1 MIKIK
6 FFFLFFIL
14 FFFKTE
20 TTEKQLSSDDIK
32 NIATEIF
39 NQYIET
45 IKKIRAAK
53 PGSNTKDILTNGFI
67 FLIAPA
73 FSMWIGYK
81 AIDINFSDLIRNIFT
96 RKNTLK
102 IDTSKQNS
110 TLPHYLEGIKF
121 DNQQDKFFLFYG
133 PPGTGKTFG
142 ASVLAA
148 NHNCFLKETDG
159 NIFNVESF
167 IGTDITKIN
176 NFFETLKKLSLK
188 NPNQKIVALIDEF
201 ESIGSRDR
209 TDHNSASTVQNAVNL
224 MLTKMD
230 TIKRDYPNIYI
241 IFTTNYRE
249 KIDNALLTR
258 CTVQI
263 PFELP
268 SIEMIEEILQTNFNE
283 INKINEINENENN
296 YIKLI
301 KNNINEKKTE
311 KKNLSINNLILEAA
325 NYDKET
331 YDFWFGS
338 LDLEIEK
345 TNIELQHQEIISREH
360 KKKFSLRKKKILT
373 TYKEK
378 LNAEKNFYQFFAV
391 IAHLHQFNLRDINS
405 FIEKKQEVQ
414 SQDHFIKFF
423 SNKIV
428 SKGFINKKISKQDKE
443 KIINNLLEI
452 SNEALTNKIDALE
465 KHLVY
470 S

>member
-1 MIKIK
+1 M
-6 FFFLFFIL
+6 
-14 FFFKTE
+14 
-20 TTEKQLSSDDIK
+20 DRIK
-32 NIATEIF
+32 N
-39 NQYIET
+39 
-45 IKKIRAAK
+45 K
-53 PGSNTKDILTNGFI
+53 
-67 FLIAPA
+67 
-73 FSMWIGYK
+73 YK
-81 AIDINFSDLIRNIFT
+81 
-96 RKNTLK
+96 
-102 IDTSKQNS
+102 
-110 TLPHYLEGIKF
+110 
-121 DNQQDKFFLFYG
+121 
-133 PPGTGKTFG
+133 
-142 ASVLAA
+142 
-148 NHNCFLKETDG
+148 
-159 NIFNVESF
+159 
-167 IGTDITKIN
+167 
-176 NFFETLKKLSLK
+176 
-188 NPNQKIVALIDEF
+188 
-201 ESIGSRDR
+201 
-209 TDHNSASTVQNAVNL
+209 
-224 MLTKMD
+224 
-230 TIKRDYPNIYI
+230 NIYI

-249 KIDNALLTR
+249 KIDKALLSR

-263 PFELP
+263 SFELP
-268 SIEMIEEILQTNFNE
+268 SIDFIKEILQTNFSH
-283 INKINEINENENN
+283 IKENQENQVD

-345 TNIELQHQEIISREH
+345 TNIELQHQEIISRDH
-360 KKKFSLRKKKILT
+360 KKNFSLRKKKILI

-391 IAHLHQFNLRDINS
+391 IAHLHQFNLREINS

-452 SNEALTNKIDALE
+452 SNEALANKIDALE

>member
-81 AIDINFSDLIRNIFT
+81 AIHTNFSDLIRNIFT

-102 IDTSKQNS
+102 IDTSKQNL
-110 TLPHYLEGIKF
+110 TLPHYLEEIKF

-142 ASVLAA
+142 ASVLIAKQDA
-148 NHNCFLKETDG
+148 FCKETDG

-176 NFFETLKKLSLK
+176 NFFKELETLSSKKPK
-188 NPNQKIVALIDEF
+188 TKIVAVIDEF
-201 ESIGSRDR
+201 ESIGDR
-209 TDHNSASTVQNAVNL
+209 RTTDTYDKHRVNCAVNL
-224 MLTKMD
+224 MLNKMD
-230 TIKRDYPNIYI
+230 RIKNKYKNIYI

-249 KIDNALLTR
+249 KIDDALLSR

-268 SIEMIEEILQTNFNE
+268 SIDMIKDILQTNF
-283 INKINEINENENN
+283 KDINEINENENN
-296 YIKLI
+296 YIELI
-301 KNNINEKKTE
+301 KNDINEKNTE
-311 KKNLSINNLILEAA
+311 KKISGINNLIFEAS
-325 NYDKET
+325 NYDEET
-331 YDFWFGS
+331 HDFWFGS

-345 TNIELQHQEIISREH
+345 TNMEICYSNKLDQEKEKLVIE
-360 KKKFSLRKKKILT
+360 KNKILN

-378 LNAEKNFYQFFAV
+378 LNKEKDFFKFYA
-391 IAHLHQFNLRDINS
+391 ILAHLHQFNLRDINS

-452 SNEALTNKIDALE
+452 SNKALANKINALE